1 MGAALYQC
9 RLNLSTGAIV
19 LTEIDQIDRLFGVE
33 RTHARA
39 RRRGGE
45 ACVVFRS
52 LACTHSNDL
61 RLPQLA

>member
-19 LTEIDQIDRLFGVE
+19 LTEIDRLFGVE

-45 ACVVFRS
+45 VFVVFRS